1 MLLSFQSMEVNFFF
15 LKLSLIPS
23 PKVMAKYSSISAQ
36 TLSLQGNL
44 GSWNCPWE
52 IIVFSFLHLRA
63 VNLVGLLKGQCLPQ
77 RYVIFNSLI
86 FKLYGPPYDCIKI
99 QKSQKKKKRF
109 RNLLVWRDVFGKT
122 RTWEFSLLCEL
133 GMYSLYCDGDGV
145 VVCYTS
151 EC

>member
-1 MLLSFQSMEVNFFF
+1 
-15 LKLSLIPS
+15 
-23 PKVMAKYSSISAQ
+23 MAKYSSISAQ

-99 QKSQKKKKRF
+99 QKSQKKKKKIQKSLGLKRCF
-109 RNLLVWRDVFGKT
+109 WENQNLGILSSLWTGNVLSLLWWWWCGSLLYFWMLDSSENFLLVVFLQKINSISFRPT
-122 RTWEFSLLCEL
+122 
-133 GMYSLYCDGDGV
+133 
-145 VVCYTS
+145 
-151 EC
+151 